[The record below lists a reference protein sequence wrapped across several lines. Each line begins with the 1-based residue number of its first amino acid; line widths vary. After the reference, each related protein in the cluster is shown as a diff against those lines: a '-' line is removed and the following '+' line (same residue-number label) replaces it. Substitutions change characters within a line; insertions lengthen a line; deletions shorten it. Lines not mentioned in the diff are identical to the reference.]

1 MTIPEDADAIFDEGL
16 SRLSVLDARPERGA
30 EIRAR
35 CLAALART
43 RERRAAP
50 RRGGALL
57 WRARLEVVAAMG
69 LAALFLAAV
78 VERVWQILS

>member
-1 MTIPEDADAIFDEGL
+1 MTTPGDVDAIFDDGL
-16 SRLSVLDARPERGA
+16 SGLPVLDARPERVA

-43 RERRAAP
+43 RPREARRPATTS
-50 RRGGALL
+50 
-57 WRARLEVVAAMG
+57 WRARLEAVAAMG

-78 VERVWQILS
+78 VERVLQILH

>member
-50 RRGGALL
+50 RRGALL